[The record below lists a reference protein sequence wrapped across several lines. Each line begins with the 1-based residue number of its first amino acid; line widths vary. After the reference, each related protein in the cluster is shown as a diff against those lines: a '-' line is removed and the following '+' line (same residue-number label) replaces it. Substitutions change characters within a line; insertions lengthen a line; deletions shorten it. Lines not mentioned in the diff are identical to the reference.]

1 MSKLAAL
8 CHGIDWINDKLGRTV
23 WVIFIPL
30 TLITTYEVCMRYF
43 FSAPTVWAWDVLV
56 QLQLVIVTL
65 GVGYTLLNKGHVR
78 MDVIWARFSPR
89 VRAILDLITHL
100 LFFYGVGMLFW
111 LSLDE
116 AIIAT
121 RTREVLSTLWG
132 PPIYPARIIMAIG
145 ILLFLLQGLNK
156 FIRDIDTVR
165 TGKEST

>member
-1 MSKLAAL
+1 MKRLEAYCRKVDA
-8 CHGIDWINDKLGRTV
+8 INDWLGRVV

-43 FSAPTVWAWDVLV
+43 FSAPTVWAWDVLI
-56 QLQLVIVTL
+56 QLQLVLVAV
-65 GVGYTLLNKGHVR
+65 GAGYTLLNNGHVR
-78 MDVIWARFSPR
+78 MDVVWARFSPR

-111 LSLDE
+111 LSVDE
-116 AIIAT
+116 AIIAVK
-121 RTREVLSTLWG
+121 TREVLSTLWA
-132 PPIYPARIIMAIG
+132 PPIYPARVIMAIG